1 MSSEGILFIATG
13 ATHRAEAA
21 VSARAGRAH
30 AGGRPIAIMTD
41 DVEAAEAMGCFDR
54 CLPHPDPR
62 RSYRDKIP
70 GLLDLPFE
78 RTLFLDSDA
87 RPTARL
93 DGLFAL
99 LDHHDLAAAQA
110 PVRIPAGWRDQAV
123 PDEFPELNS
132 GVLLLRRSEHQRE
145 LVGRWLEMY
154 DEVGQDWDQATF
166 RSAAWSQLPKGLRLA
181 TLPPEANLRTTKPWI
196 AGKGIPVTVVHGRVP
211 EAEWPALL
219 AYLNGDIECFRTSS
233 EWLEQHSDSALT
245 PRVARPRPA
254 GSQSI
259 DVAPDPDWQ
268 VIEKRW
274 PTIEDDPL
282 PCEDPVFVLAA
293 GRRSGSTLLQRMLVA
308 DPDLMVWGEPH
319 HRAGI
324 IQGLAAQWRPFTAE
338 WPEQGRL
345 AAIHPGDEPSDRW
358 IANRSPEIAALR
370 QAHRSFLDRL
380 FGLPAREAGR
390 RRWGLREVRL
400 DAGHA
405 AYLKWLYPGARFL
418 MLVRNPLA
426 SYASD
431 KQRGPRHVA
440 WPSPS
445 GEGPA
450 DFGAIWSRFA
460 IGFHRFETDAS
471 AVLVRYEDLADQI
484 ETIRSHAGTR
494 TIAGPGDL
502 DAHRGHATPRDNG
515 GLGILERRRLTA
527 ATREARGLLGY
538 ARDA

>member
-21 VSARAGRAH
+21 ASARAGRAH

-70 GLLDLPFE
+70 GLLDLPFD

-110 PVRIPAGWRDQAV
+110 PVRIPAGWRDQSV
-123 PDEFPELNS
+123 PDGFPELNS
-132 GVLLLRRSEHQRE
+132 GVLLLRRGEQQAK

-154 DEVGQDWDQATF
+154 DDVGQNWDQATF
-166 RSAAWSQLPKGLRLA
+166 RSAAWALLPKGLRIA

-219 AYLNGDIECFRTSS
+219 AYLNGDIERFRTST
-233 EWLEQHSDSALT
+233 EWLERHRDSALT
-245 PRVARPRPA
+245 PRIAAPRSA
-254 GSQSI
+254 GPWPI
-259 DVAPDPDWQ
+259 EVVPDPDWRA
-268 VIEKRW
+268 IEARW

-293 GRRSGSTLLQRMLVA
+293 GPRSGSTLLQRMLDA
-308 DPDLMVWGEPH
+308 DPDLMIWDEPH

-338 WPEQGRL
+338 WPDERHL
-345 AAIHPGDEPSDRW
+345 TAIQPGDEPSDR
-358 IANRSPEIAALR
+358 SPEIVALR
-370 QAHRSFLDRL
+370 QAHRSFLDRR

-390 RRWGLREVRL
+390 RRWGLKETRL

-418 MLVRNPLA
+418 MLVRHPLA
-426 SYASD
+426 SYASV
-431 KQRGPRHVA
+431 KLRGPWDFD
-440 WPSPS
+440 WPAPPIA
-445 GEGPA
+445 GAA
-450 DFGAIWSRFA
+450 DLGAIWSRLA
-460 IGFHRFETDAS
+460 IGFHGFATDAS
-471 AVLVRYEDLADQI
+471 AVLVRYEDLTNQT
-484 ETIRSHAGTR
+484 ETIRSHVGTR
-494 TIAGPGDL
+494 TIARPGDL
-502 DAHRGHATPRDNG
+502 DAHPGDAPPRGNDA
-515 GLGILERRRLTA
+515 LGILERRRLAA
-527 ATREARGLLGY
+527 ATRKARALLGY
-538 ARDA
+538 ARDT